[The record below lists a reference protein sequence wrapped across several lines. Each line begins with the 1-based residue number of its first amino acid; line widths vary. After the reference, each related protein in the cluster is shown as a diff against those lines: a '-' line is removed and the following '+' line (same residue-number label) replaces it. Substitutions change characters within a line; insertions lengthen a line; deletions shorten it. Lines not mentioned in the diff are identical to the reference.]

1 MALLAG
7 QRHERILDLLETT
20 GGVRVAKLAVELGV
34 TEETIR
40 RDLEKLD
47 QAGKLVR
54 IHGGAVPLTGLS
66 RDLPFDVRQGENL
79 ALKELIAKRALVN
92 VSEGDVLAFDASSTV
107 YELARILPDIPLTVV
122 TNSLPVTLHLWGR
135 THTHVL
141 STGGQLDSTSRSWLG
156 SFAEDMLDRINI
168 NKFFMSSVGI
178 DLARGLSEID
188 DSQSRVKRR
197 FMDSAEEVIL
207 LADHSKFGRKST
219 VSLASA
225 GEVTHVITDA
235 GTPQPVLQ
243 ELRRMGPTV
252 EVAE

>member
-7 QRHERILDLLETT
+7 QRHERILELLESN
-20 GGVRVAKLAVELGV
+20 GGVRVAKLAVELSV

-79 ALKELIAKRALVN
+79 ALKELISKRALVY

-107 YELARILPDIPLTVV
+107 FELARILPDIPLTVV
-122 TNSLPVTLHLWGR
+122 TNSLAVTLHFWGR

-156 SFAEDMLDRINI
+156 SFAEDFLDRVNI
-168 NKFFMSSVGI
+168 NKFFLSSVGI
-178 DLARGLSEID
+178 DLQRGLSEID
-188 DSQSRVKRR
+188 DAQTRVKRR
-197 FMDSAEEVIL
+197 FMNAAEEVIL

-219 VSLASA
+219 VSLGPVS
-225 GEVTHVITDA
+225 EVTHVITDA
-235 GTPQPVLQ
+235 GTPDETLR
-243 ELRRMGPTV
+243 ELRRMGPTI